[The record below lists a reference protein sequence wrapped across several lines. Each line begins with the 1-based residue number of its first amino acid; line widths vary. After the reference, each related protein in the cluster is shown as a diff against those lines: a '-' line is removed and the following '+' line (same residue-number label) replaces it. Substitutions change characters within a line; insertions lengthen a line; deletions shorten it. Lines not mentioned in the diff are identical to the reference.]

1 MPSDFFP
8 AKDSSS
14 SLKETSALLEK
25 SQTALGKFYKQF
37 SNGLTGGEVF
47 LDEVSSSASKSL
59 NKFEIKAD
67 KANLAVGDSLDTITR
82 INEKNAKLL
91 KDLEK
96 LNQNLGKD
104 TQLSASVGQKISQLQ
119 TQSISAQKLVFA
131 LFNEFT
137 SFCAEMLCVCSCE
150 IFCPTD
156 ADNCVSFPRF

>member
-1 MPSDFFP
+1 MDEA

-67 KANLAVGDSLDTITR
+67 KANLAVGDSLDTITQ
-82 INEKNAKLL
+82 INEKNAQLL

-104 TQLSASVGQKISQLQ
+104 TQLSASVGQEISQLQ
-119 TQSISAQKLVFA
+119 TQSISAQTGKFIEKCKYQYAESVK
-131 LFNEFT
+131 EFQRYEKFT
-137 SFCAEMLCVCSCE
+137 GNAC
-150 IFCPTD
+150 
-156 ADNCVSFPRF
+156 RG

>member
-1 MPSDFFP
+1 MDEA

-25 SQTALGKFYKQF
+25 VRRHLENFYKQF

-82 INEKNAKLL
+82 INEKNAQLL

-104 TQLSASVGQKISQLQ
+104 TQLSASVGQEISQLQ
-119 TQSISAQKLVFA
+119 TQSISAQKLVNSLKSA
-131 LFNEFT
+131 NTSMRKVLKNSKRYEKFT
-137 SFCAEMLCVCSCE
+137 GNAC
-150 IFCPTD
+150 
-156 ADNCVSFPRF
+156 RG